1 MKQVYLDYN
10 ATTPLD
16 ERVLEA
22 MLPYLKEKYGNASSV
37 HNFGREAK
45 TALEEAREKVAALLN
60 ADPSEIYFTSGGTE
74 SDNIALKGAAY
85 INQSK
90 KNHLIVSSIEHHA
103 ILESAKFLAKNGFKA
118 DYLTVDKYG
127 IVSSEDLKQKI
138 TENTSV
144 VSVMHSNN
152 EVGTIQDI
160 AALAGIAKE
169 KGALFHTDAVQSGG
183 KVKLDVKAL
192 NVDLLSMS
200 GHKIY
205 GPKGTGIIFIRK
217 GVRITPLFHGGHH
230 EKKRRA
236 GTEDVP
242 GIVGFARALELAEN
256 MREQEHKRWTE
267 LAEFFIDGVQSKIP
281 DVFLNG
287 PRDERRIPSTVN
299 LSFKA
304 VEGESIILSL
314 DMKGVAVASGSACT
328 SGSLEA
334 SHVLMAMGVS
344 AELAQ
349 GSIRFSLGRFTTKD
363 DLQYTIDVLPEII
376 DRLRAM
382 SPLYSKQN

>member
-1 MKQVYLDYN
+1 LKQVYLDYN

-16 ERVLEA
+16 ERVLES

-37 HNFGREAK
+37 HNFGRDAK
-45 TALEEAREKVAALLN
+45 TAIEDAREKVAAILN
-60 ADPSEIYFTSGGTE
+60 ADSSEIYFTSGGTE
-74 SDNIALKGAAY
+74 SDNLALKGAAY

-90 KNHLIVSSIEHHA
+90 KNHIITSSIEHHA
-103 ILESAKFLAKNGFKA
+103 VLESAKFLEKNGFKA
-118 DYLTVDKYG
+118 DYLTVDQYG
-127 IVSSEDLKQKI
+127 TVSTDDLKNKL
-138 TENTSV
+138 TDNTSV

-160 AALAGIAKE
+160 KSLTEIAKE

-183 KVKLDVKAL
+183 KIKIDVKEL
-192 NVDLLSMS
+192 GVDLLSMS

-217 GVRITPLFHGGHH
+217 GVRVAPLFHGGHH
-230 EKKRRA
+230 EKKRRP

-242 GIVGFARALELAEN
+242 GIVGFAKALEIAES
-256 MREQEHKRWTE
+256 MREQEHARWKE
-267 LAEFFIDGVQSKIP
+267 LADFFIDGVQAKVP

-299 LSFKA
+299 MSFKA
-304 VEGESIILSL
+304 IEGESIILSL
-314 DMKGVAVASGSACT
+314 DMKGIGVASGSACT

-334 SHVLMAMGVS
+334 SHVLMAMGVPV
-344 AELAQ
+344 ELAQ
-349 GSIRFSLGRFTTKD
+349 GSIRFSLGRYTTKD

-382 SPLYSKQN
+382 SPLYSKQD